1 MSARVKGVR
10 VASAPPWPQEMPGLG
25 VSENQESGMSG
36 QGLGAWCGHRL
47 AVNTLQNPD
56 NWCSLYT
63 MFFSALCIMLDIAWG
78 GPAKPR
84 QKTSPAQD
92 HTLILRFGLYISTY
106 LHYTSTLHVPNET
119 RMVL

>member
-1 MSARVKGVR
+1 MSPRVKGVR
-10 VASAPPWPQEMPGLG
+10 VASAPPWPQEIPGLG
-25 VSENQESGMSG
+25 LSENQESGMSG

>member
-1 MSARVKGVR
+1 M
-10 VASAPPWPQEMPGLG
+10 
-25 VSENQESGMSG
+25 
-36 QGLGAWCGHRL
+36 LGAGCGQRL

>member
-25 VSENQESGMSG
+25 LSENQESGMSG
-36 QGLGAWCGHRL
+36 RGLGTGCGQRLAL

-84 QKTSPAQD
+84 
-92 HTLILRFGLYISTY
+92 
-106 LHYTSTLHVPNET
+106 
-119 RMVL
+119 

>member
-1 MSARVKGVR
+1 
-10 VASAPPWPQEMPGLG
+10 
-25 VSENQESGMSG
+25 MSG
-36 QGLGAWCGHRL
+36 QGQELGAGCMAEACGEYI
-47 AVNTLQNPD
+47 AKSD